1 MPLVGENDKLLLYR
15 YVPKQLSFLLEDKQM
30 DFNFSNIMAVE
41 YINNYDT
48 NLMNVLKLTLKLDY
62 RKKLWLIK
70 HRKKI
75 KVKFEFA
82 KFKVSPDM
90 SASEECDEEFINDEF
105 VPLFVENDTS
115 IDSDLFIKVI
125 DDTMDGEE
133 DDVLRDNLLISE
145 HTIEIYLLKE
155 DIMFSARCPVNRVF
169 TKDTMQNIVAELLT
183 ETDHTQV
190 IMDKFENE
198 EEYYELLVP
207 CLPLYKSL
215 LYLDQ
220 YFGFYENGAVIFY
233 DIDTLYILNSKMDD
247 PACGDEQEV
256 HVNILVDT
264 ENDVT
269 PGRGMVRKENDD
281 EYYLSMSEKELNI
294 LKYSRS
300 KEDDTGSEIYLK
312 IINPELDDEDRSEDF
327 NFEAEIEYLGEDRM
341 KRYIPVDREAKFANT
356 VLQARLEENES
367 VIYINADNTDVS
379 VYKPNCVFKLIHSEE
394 KKEKIYKEARYRISS
409 IENYFKPEG
418 DAVMSCSH
426 KLVLKKCQGKLNEE
440 ATEED

>member
-1 MPLVGENDKLLLYR
+1 MPLVGENDKLLIYR
-15 YVPKQLSFLLEDKQM
+15 YVPKVLSFIMDDKQINL
-30 DFNFSNIMAVE
+30 DFSNIMAIE

-90 SASEECDEEFINDEF
+90 SATEDCEEEFINDEF
-105 VPLFVENDTS
+105 TPLFVENDTS
-115 IDSDLFIKVI
+115 IDSDLFIKLI
-125 DDTMDGEE
+125 DESMNEE
-133 DDVLRDNLLISE
+133 DDDILQDNLLTSE

-155 DIMFSARCPVNRVF
+155 DIMHSARYPVNRIF
-169 TKDTMQNIVAELLT
+169 TKDTLQNIIAELLT
-183 ETDHTQV
+183 ETDHKQV

-220 YFGFYENGAVIFY
+220 YFGFYETGAVIFY
-233 DIDTLYILNSKMDD
+233 DIDTLYILNAKMED
-247 PACGDEQEV
+247 PACKDNDET

-264 ENDVT
+264 ENYVT
-269 PGRGMVRKENDD
+269 PGRGMVRKDSDNEF
-281 EYYLSMSEKELNI
+281 YLSMSEKELNI

-300 KEDDTGSEIYLK
+300 KEDDTGSDITLK
-312 IINPELDDEDRSEDF
+312 IVNPQLTDDDRSKDF
-327 NFEAEIEYLGEDRM
+327 KFEAEIEYLGENRM
-341 KRYIPVDREAKFANT
+341 KKYINVDREAKYANS
-356 VLQARLEENES
+356 VIQARLEENES

-379 VYKPNCVFKLIHSEE
+379 VYKPNRVFKLIHAEE
-394 KKEKIYKEARYRISS
+394 KKEKIYKKARYRISS

-418 DAVMSCSH
+418 DGVMACSH
-426 KLVLKKCQGKLNEE
+426 KLVLKKCQGKLDEE
-440 ATEED
+440 ATE